1 MPSTVGQWLVVILA
15 LLVGLAGGWALWGR
29 QKPTAAAPI
38 VEGDPVVGLTPE
50 EKAAATIDAP
60 RPAAT
65 VDTSPAPAA
74 IVDEPTPHVAPD
86 ADHPTPT
93 TTGSAAAV
101 SAGSSAAPDLAAPA
115 ESSVTSES
123 SVSSDSSAASGSAS
137 TSGSAPSAVEDVA
150 VNGTSSTVAA
160 DRTAPLPDLADEPT
174 TLDLTGRATP
184 DDAPGS
190 GVTGETTAPVP
201 APRATVEDTPDSA
214 AADLPE
220 PTPVDP
226 GQVTATP
233 VTASD
238 VTPVDD
244 SAPVDEPT
252 PATDSALAGE
262 SSSGVASTP
271 VDESTP
277 VDVAGSSAGVA
288 EPQPAGG
295 AEAEPAGAPEHT
307 SPRAVDVDDAPVAA
321 EPVIPTQRTPDAD
334 SAPVPDNAPVSDSA
348 PVARGASV
356 AEGAA
361 AQDEPVDD
369 FRRIQGVGPK
379 MAAAL
384 QAAGIRSYR
393 QLAALDETSL
403 RETIRAAGLRATAS
417 LATWPQQAQV
427 LAGAGAE
434 AERVLPTPTGT
445 DSQD

>member
-29 QKPTAAAPI
+29 QKPTAAVAPI

-65 VDTSPAPAA
+65 VDDSPAPTAV
-74 IVDEPTPHVAPD
+74 VDEPTPHVAPD
-86 ADHPTPT
+86 PDQLTPA
-93 TTGSAAAV
+93 TTGSAASADPTA
-101 SAGSSAAPDLAAPA
+101 SAG
-115 ESSVTSES
+115 
-123 SVSSDSSAASGSAS
+123 
-137 TSGSAPSAVEDVA
+137 EDVA

-174 TLDLTGRATP
+174 TLDLTGRVTP
-184 DDAPGS
+184 GDAPTG
-190 GVTGETTAPVP
+190 GVTEETAAPVP

-214 AADLPE
+214 AADLPD
-220 PTPVDP
+220 PTPADP
-226 GQVTATP
+226 EPAATAP
-233 VTASD
+233 VTASEATPAAEPAPAPGSTPADEPNPAGEPNPVD
-238 VTPVDD
+238 VSNPVDD
-244 SAPVDEPT
+244 PAPVD
-252 PATDSALAGE
+252 
-262 SSSGVASTP
+262 V
-271 VDESTP
+271 V
-277 VDVAGSSAGVA
+277 GSPAGVA
-288 EPQPAGG
+288 EPEPAGV
-295 AEAEPAGAPEHT
+295 AEAEPAGAPGHT
-307 SPRAVDVDDAPVAA
+307 SPPVADVDDVPVAA

-334 SAPVPDNAPVSDSA
+334 NTPVPDSTPVSDGAPADSA
-348 PVARGASV
+348 PVADSAPASPDAVV
-356 AEGAA
+356 AEVAA

-434 AERVLPTPTGT
+434 AERVLPTPTGG